1 MSPQVLLVFE
11 KPNIIFCRSS
21 SKYYR
26 DAFTTLSNFCDG
38 DFCENNGFQV
48 LTIAKNF
55 VRDVCQGLKFTSGI
69 SEPVVYIIKL
79 IQLTLFSAQ
88 VVYRSQSAKFHIFV
102 QMSCEMWNFDFSGDL
117 YFEKSIMGFLQ
128 DLFSKWKGKDV
139 NCNHQVVIVLF
150 SRTYYDA
157 QSLGMKKYFQVLRFI
172 FFIISTLP
180 ELVLRLDSFRG
191 LI

>member
-1 MSPQVLLVFE
+1 MFFRVLNSHQEYL
-11 KPNIIFCRSS
+11 
-21 SKYYR
+21 
-26 DAFTTLSNFCDG
+26 
-38 DFCENNGFQV
+38 
-48 LTIAKNF
+48 
-55 VRDVCQGLKFTSGI
+55 
-69 SEPVVYIIKL
+69 EPVVYIIKL

-128 DLFSKWKGKDV
+128 DLFNKWKGKDV

-180 ELVLRLDSFRG
+180 ELILRLDSFRG

>member
-1 MSPQVLLVFE
+1 
-11 KPNIIFCRSS
+11 
-21 SKYYR
+21 
-26 DAFTTLSNFCDG
+26 
-38 DFCENNGFQV
+38 
-48 LTIAKNF
+48 
-55 VRDVCQGLKFTSGI
+55 
-69 SEPVVYIIKL
+69 
-79 IQLTLFSAQ
+79 
-88 VVYRSQSAKFHIFV
+88 
-102 QMSCEMWNFDFSGDL
+102 MWNFDFSGDL

-128 DLFSKWKGKDV
+128 DLFNKWKGKDV